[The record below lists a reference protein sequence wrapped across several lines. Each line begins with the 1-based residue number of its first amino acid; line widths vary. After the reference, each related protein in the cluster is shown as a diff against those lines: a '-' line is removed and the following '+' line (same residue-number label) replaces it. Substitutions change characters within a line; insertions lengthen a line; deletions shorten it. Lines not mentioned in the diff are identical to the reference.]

1 MLLNTLF
8 LCIDSSWFNIFS
20 TSAIIFITCQNPNHI
35 TNRMTYRG
43 NINNT
48 FVTIFLIG
56 RPAITNFSYF
66 RWLFPLCKFKVPFL
80 YWYILRGLF
89 SMLWLNKTPEMVPL
103 REPPGGFRDIDCCC
117 YFTLTGGFS
126 FIAFRLH
133 PSPFSELFLDF
144 YTHLVVSDQ
153 LLAEWFATLSF

>member
-80 YWYILRGLF
+80 FLEVFLVCYDSIKLPRWY
-89 SMLWLNKTPEMVPL
+89 L
-103 REPPGGFRDIDCCC
+103 RENLQEVFVILIVVVILHLLEVFHSLLFD
-117 YFTLTGGFS
+117 
-126 FIAFRLH
+126 FIHH
-133 PSPFSELFLDF
+133 PS
-144 YTHLVVSDQ
+144 VSYF
-153 LLAEWFATLSF
+153 WIFTPI